1 MPRYVITEKAG
12 RFVAGHTNT
21 GTGTILSLTKKAAD
35 HELRLGTLL
44 PVDEAPSP
52 LPREPNVVEPVA
64 ASSSLRT
71 VSAEVVVADDAEPVV
86 IDAPQLPS
94 RRRRRPI
101 ADGRHDD

>member
-21 GTGTILSLTKKAAD
+21 GTGTLLSLTKKAAD

-44 PVDEAPSP
+44 PVEEPPSP
-52 LPREPNVVEPVA
+52 LPREPIIVEPVA

-71 VSAEVVVADDAEPVV
+71 VSADVV
-86 IDAPQLPS
+86 IADVVEPEVTDIPKLPS
-94 RRRRRPI
+94 RRRRAP
-101 ADGRHDD
+101 

>member
-44 PVDEAPSP
+44 PVDEPPSP
-52 LPREPNVVEPVA
+52 LPHEPIVVEPVA

-71 VSAEVVVADDAEPVV
+71 VSAEVVVEEPSKESEPEPNT
-86 IDAPQLPS
+86 AN

-101 ADGRHDD
+101 AEERHDD

>member
-44 PVDEAPSP
+44 PVDEPPSP
-52 LPREPNVVEPVA
+52 LPREPLVIEPVA

-71 VSAEVVVADDAEPVV
+71 VSADVVVADVAEPVV
-86 IDAPQLPS
+86 ADVPKLPNQ
-94 RRRRRPI
+94 RRRRPI
-101 ADGRHDD
+101 ADERHDD